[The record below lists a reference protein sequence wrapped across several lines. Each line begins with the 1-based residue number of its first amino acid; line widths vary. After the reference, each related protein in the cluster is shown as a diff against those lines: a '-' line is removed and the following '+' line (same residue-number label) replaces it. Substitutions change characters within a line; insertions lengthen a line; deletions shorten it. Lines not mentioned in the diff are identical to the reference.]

1 LIPFCD
7 QNLKSS
13 NQNKGVFA
21 LVCCIC
27 ALTRWRDKYKRLE
40 KDIFLVT
47 PGEHAMNTNMD
58 YLNVGTDLAGKK
70 ILFFSSKN
78 KRKIFSFLFLIKRK
92 RFSLNA

>member
-1 LIPFCD
+1 
-7 QNLKSS
+7 
-13 NQNKGVFA
+13 
-21 LVCCIC
+21 
-27 ALTRWRDKYKRLE
+27 
-40 KDIFLVT
+40 VT